1 MGKSTC
7 TSCGGSGVVMKNIQQ
22 ETPPIQGRAKEKN
35 PSKPKDYKF
44 KSNAQRKKPSKGE
57 KNNGN

>member
-1 MGKSTC
+1 
-7 TSCGGSGVVMKNIQQ
+7 MKNIQQ